1 MTAHII
7 DFQHSKNR
15 RYFAKVTGYESS
27 FADLA
32 LGEKVEFLLENGS
45 TCAGW
50 KSSQCDLGPV
60 YWANDILNGG
70 FRRVFPIGW
79 KLLPVNLREP
89 A

>member
-1 MTAHII
+1 MSAEII

-15 RYFAKVTGYESS
+15 RYFARVTGYESS
-27 FADLA
+27 FVHLV
-32 LGEKVEFLLENGS
+32 LGDKVEFLLENGS

-50 KSSQCDLGPV
+50 KSSDNGMAI

-70 FRRVFPIGW
+70 FRRVFPMGW